1 MSRLSDDHAFWERM
15 ERRERRARAARRW
28 GIRLVFAALTLLWI
42 VDVADRLTQRGA
54 ARCTGGSQVR
64 VSLTYARAIF
74 CFAGFFRI
82 RARSARVAT
91 LGIRAVLRYGSR

>member
-74 CFAGFFRI
+74 CFARQSLASMW
-82 RARSARVAT
+82 RPRHCRRPKT
-91 LGIRAVLRYGSR
+91 CT